1 MIEEKS
7 YTLAEAKRELERL
20 DCARGGHAPKGFGD
34 AIRRVL
40 NHDRVALKATPVT
53 CNCGAYRYVP
63 EPTES

>member
-7 YTLAEAKRELERL
+7 YTLDEAKRELKRR
-20 DCARGGHAPKGFGD
+20 DCALGGHAPKGFAD

-40 NHDRVALKATPVT
+40 NHDGKALTPTPVS
-53 CNCGAYRYVP
+53 CSCGAYRYVP